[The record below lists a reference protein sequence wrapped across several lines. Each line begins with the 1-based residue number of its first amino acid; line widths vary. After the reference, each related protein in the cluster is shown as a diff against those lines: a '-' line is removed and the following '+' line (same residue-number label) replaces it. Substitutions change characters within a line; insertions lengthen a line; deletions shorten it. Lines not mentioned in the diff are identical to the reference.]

1 MQPSLGARDPS
12 HGRPMGGS
20 GRVDGP
26 PTRNRAVDR
35 GPRDCRGRSSSNLVH
50 TGTGRPVRR
59 TPTDRRGSPDAEDG
73 SSRGSK
79 VWRST
84 MWMMCDGHAH
94 RRWSSHCSQAGET
107 GVHVVEQSAA
117 IDSCGAGLDREQV
130 DAGAHR
136 RGDAAQ
142 MGLDLPP
149 QAVAHHS
156 RSDLA
161 RQGESDPRWF
171 DRRTDGSGGE
181 GHGHTPMMGA
191 TTPTA
196 KLDERAAV
204 TDAPDQAD
212 RRARPLR
219 RRERRTFR
227 PARVA
232 MRWRKP
238 CFLARRRL
246 LGWNV
251 RFTLGLLDHRA
262 SLQPSGRC

>member
-12 HGRPMGGS
+12 PGRPMGDS
-20 GRVDGP
+20 GRVGGP
-26 PTRNRAVDR
+26 PTRNHEADR
-35 GPRDCRGRSSSNLVH
+35 GPRGCRGRSSSNWVH
-50 TGTGRPVRR
+50 TGTGRSGRR
-59 TPTDRRGSPDAEDG
+59 TATDTRGSLDTGDG
-73 SSRGSK
+73 SSRGSM
-79 VWRST
+79 VWKS
-84 MWMMCDGHAH
+84 MVWMMCDGHAR
-94 RRWSSHCSQAGET
+94 RRWSSQRSQAGET
-107 GVHVVEQSAA
+107 GIHVAEQCAA
-117 IDSCGAGLDREQV
+117 IDLCGARLEREQI
-130 DAGAHR
+130 DAGVHR
-136 RGDAAQ
+136 RRDAAQ
-142 MGLDLPP
+142 MGLDLTA
-149 QAVAHHS
+149 QTVAHHS
-156 RSDLA
+156 RSDLT
-161 RQGESDPRWF
+161 RYGESDPRGF
-171 DRRTDGSGGE
+171 DRCTGGSGGE

>member
-1 MQPSLGARDPS
+1 MQPSLGAQDPS
-12 HGRPMGGS
+12 HGHPRGGS
-20 GRVDGP
+20 DRVDGP
-26 PTRNRAVDR
+26 PTMNRAADR
-35 GPRDCRGRSSSNLVH
+35 GSRGCTGRSSSNWVH
-50 TGTGRPVRR
+50 TGTGRSGRR
-59 TPTDRRGSPDAEDG
+59 TATDTRGSLDVGDG
-73 SSRGSK
+73 SSRGST
-79 VWRST
+79 V
-84 MWMMCDGHAH
+84 WMMCDGHAH

-107 GVHVVEQSAA
+107 GIHVVEQCVA
-117 IDSCGAGLDREQV
+117 IDLCGAGLDREQV
-130 DAGAHR
+130 DAGVHR
-136 RGDAAQ
+136 RRDAAQ
-142 MGLDLPP
+142 MGLDLTS
-149 QAVAHHS
+149 QTIAHHS

-161 RQGESDPRWF
+161 RQGESDPRGF
-171 DRRTDGSGGE
+171 DRCTGGSGGE

-246 LGWNV
+246 LGWKV